1 MSKLDYNYLINQV
14 QRNLPTLPT
23 MVNELTTILE
33 NPDSST
39 MVVEDIVT
47 ADQSMTAKILRVA
60 NSSLF
65 RGSGEE
71 VRDIN
76 HAIGSVGFD
85 KIKDV
90 VLNNSVF
97 KLFKNDKKDK
107 FSLEGLWQHS
117 LGVASISRV
126 IAKFLGKSWHETAY
140 TCGLIHDI
148 GKVARYKLDELDD
161 TEFFLK
167 DSRLA
172 VKKSIS
178 FFKAELVNQSA
189 RHDYLGYR
197 LCKNWGLSAWVESVV
212 MWHHEPNDQRRQGVP
227 SSEANVLVDVVILA
241 NWLAHHFNFGFS
253 GHESADFPGDS
264 LLERL
269 QISQP
274 NLEVLMKQVAYTLE
288 ETKEICQILGNDV
301 PLVAKSQINK
311 EKKDPIFEQAEL
323 NESSGST
330 ESELREDWLGILA
343 PFADLEEIQSKPIPL
358 PPETELVLLN
368 KVRSVFSN
376 ENKRQNLFDESI
388 GVAGLMDAVE
398 DVEVPSLS
406 PEKMDFLMNEVRKK
420 FKGE

>member
-148 GKVARYKLDELDD
+148 GKVARYKLDEIDN

-172 VKKSIS
+172 VRKSIS
-178 FFKAELVNQSA
+178 FFNAELVNQSA
-189 RHDYLGYR
+189 RHDYLGYL
-197 LCKNWGLSAWVESVV
+197 LCKNWGLSAWVENVV
-212 MWHHEPNDQRRQGVP
+212 MWHHEPDVQRRQGVP
-227 SSEANVLVDVVILA
+227 SAEANALVDIVIAA
-241 NWLAHHFNFGFS
+241 NWLTHENSFGFS
-253 GHESADFPGDS
+253 DTKHW
-264 LLERL
+264 
-269 QISQP
+269 
-274 NLEVLMKQVAYTLE
+274 TL
-288 ETKEICQILGNDV
+288 
-301 PLVAKSQINK
+301 P
-311 EKKDPIFEQAEL
+311 
-323 NESSGST
+323 
-330 ESELREDWLGILA
+330 
-343 PFADLEEIQSKPIPL
+343 
-358 PPETELVLLN
+358 
-368 KVRSVFSN
+368 
-376 ENKRQNLFDESI
+376 
-388 GVAGLMDAVE
+388 DAWGR
-398 DVEVPSLS
+398 D
-406 PEKMDFLMNEVRKK
+406 
-420 FKGE
+420 